1 MVIKTSW
8 IVKNLK
14 SKHGKHTCPGGTWQC
29 ENTKYKTTHPHF
41 RMFSYILIIATRI
54 AAVPLAKAIRVMIM
68 LRISGVLPILLIR
81 RSRDITVNWIRSI
94 DSTLTNEVSWFSTA
108 YKKAGSK
115 TQAIAIT
122 NRLLPVSSPL
132 FTTENMRRFDAMI
145 NVEQMIKKDFLFIYD
160 TSDTLVKVRLDKDK
174 LYLLASAN
182 SFFTNFLIINL
193 QQVNR

>member
-1 MVIKTSW
+1 
-8 IVKNLK
+8 
-14 SKHGKHTCPGGTWQC
+14 
-29 ENTKYKTTHPHF
+29 
-41 RMFSYILIIATRI
+41 MFSYILIIATRI
-54 AAVPLAKAIRVMIM
+54 AAVPIAKAIRAMIM

-94 DSTLTNEVSWFSTA
+94 DSTLTNEVSRFPTA
-108 YKKAGSK
+108 YKKAGNK

-132 FTTENMRRFDAMI
+132 FTTESMRRFDAMI

-160 TSDTLVKVRLDKDK
+160 TSDTTAKVTPDKGIP
-174 LYLLASAN
+174 YLLASAN
-182 SFFTNFLIINL
+182 SFFTNSLTTNR

>member
-1 MVIKTSW
+1 M
-8 IVKNLK
+8 
-14 SKHGKHTCPGGTWQC
+14 
-29 ENTKYKTTHPHF
+29 
-41 RMFSYILIIATRI
+41 IATRI
-54 AAVPLAKAIRVMIM
+54 QAVPLAKATRVMIM

-94 DSTLTNEVSWFSTA
+94 DSTLTIEVSLFSTA

-132 FTTENMRRFDAMI
+132 FTTEIMRRFDAII

-160 TSDTLVKVRLDKDK
+160 TSDTLVKVRLNKDK
-174 LYLLASAN
+174 LCLLTSTN
-182 SFFTNFLIINL
+182 FFTNFLMTNR
-193 QQVNR
+193 QQVNC